1 MELLDKNIQQ
11 INKLCQKYNVV
22 RLFVFGSALTN
33 RFSDKSD
40 IDFLVDFEN
49 VLLEDYADN
58 FFDFKYSLQDLLN
71 RDIDLLE
78 SKALRNPYFKENIEK
93 TKKLVYG

>member
-78 SKALRNPYFKENIEK
+78 SKALRNPYFKENVEK
-93 TKKLVYG
+93 TKKLIYG